1 MTAAEIKSLLAAH
14 GLAPNRA
21 LGQNFLADETAASA
35 IADASGAAEFP
46 VLEIGPGLGALTEAL
61 LCRASR
67 VIAVEID
74 AAMVCVLQARFAN
87 ASNFTLL
94 HEDFLGTDLSA
105 IAPLLSPKCAVA
117 ANLPYYITT
126 PICMK
131 LLTSALPIERMALML
146 QKEAAE
152 RFTAQPGSRQYGP
165 LAVLA
170 QRYYD
175 IKPLM
180 ALSPAQ
186 YYPQPEVDS
195 AVLMLARRPG
205 VTVLPA
211 LPRVLAS
218 AFSMRRKTLMN
229 NLRGAGLS
237 REKAEALLEKCGIPP
252 AARAEALSPEAFA
265 RLAEAML

>member
-1 MTAAEIKSLLAAH
+1 MTVADIKSLRAAH

-21 LGQNFLADETAASA
+21 LGQNFLADEAAASA

-46 VLEIGPGLGALTEAL
+46 VLEIGPGLGALTESL
-61 LCRASR
+61 LRLSPHVA
-67 VIAVEID
+67 AVEID
-74 AAMVCVLQARFAN
+74 AAMVRVLQARFAD
-87 ASNFTLL
+87 AGNFTLL
-94 HEDFLGTDLSA
+94 HEDFLETDLCA
-105 IAPLLSPKCAVA
+105 IAPLLGAKCVVA
-117 ANLPYYITT
+117 ANLPYYVTT
-126 PICMK
+126 PVCMK

-152 RFTAQPGSRQYGP
+152 RFTAWPGSRQYGP
-165 LAVLA
+165 LTVLA

-195 AVLMLARRPG
+195 TVLMLARRPG

-218 AFSMRRKTLMN
+218 AFSMRRKTLTN

-237 REKAEALLEKCGIPP
+237 RENAEALLGKCGIPP
-252 AARAEALSPEAFA
+252 AARAEALPPEAFA